1 MVVHAHQAGHD
12 RAAGQ
17 IDPLRAARRLRHD
30 LSAGDEQRLILARR
44 RARAVDDPDVFE
56 GKRRR
61 LHLDERLQRGIH
73 CQQYGEQ
80 HVVLY
85 L

>member
-1 MVVHAHQAGHD
+1 MTVRPVRSMRCAPAG
-12 RAAGQ
+12 A
-17 IDPLRAARRLRHD
+17 
-30 LSAGDEQRLILARR
+30 SAGDEQRLILARR
-44 RARAVDDPDVFE
+44 RARAVDDPDVLE

-73 CQQYGEQ
+73 CQQHGEQ